1 MPSAMAS
8 FSCGRRIT
16 LAFSIVYRAAGTCSC
31 PRCQAL
37 FAVGVSL
44 KSYTI
49 MIFGRILF
57 GLGGESQGVAQ
68 STLVAIW
75 FGEREIAL
83 ALGINLSISRLG
95 SVWNDNMSPVMFDY
109 AGTPWQRCLF

>member
-1 MPSAMAS
+1 MAS
-8 FSCGRRIT
+8 YSQSQSYPELLEFVSFR
-16 LAFSIVYRAAGTCSC
+16 S
-31 PRCQAL
+31 QAL
-37 FAVGVSL
+37 FAVGVSF

-109 AGTPWQRCLF
+109 AGMPWQRCLWTTGSIALAF

>member
-1 MPSAMAS
+1 MP
-8 FSCGRRIT
+8 
-16 LAFSIVYRAAGTCSC
+16 LL
-31 PRCQAL
+31 QAL

-109 AGTPWQRCLF
+109 AGTQASLDDASNYFYLVALDALARFVF